1 MNKLINFI
9 KCLWKFAPTFWNYP
23 YWDYTFM
30 LKNMKNS
37 TELMLDSYIENKI
50 DNEDTKNLKRIIYL
64 LDNAINDVYYLS
76 NSSDF
81 ANSEA
86 YAKNIKEMIKKEER
100 DWEELFERLKGNS
113 EGLEG
118 IKSWWV

>member
-9 KCLWKFAPTFWNYP
+9 KCLWRFAPTFWNYP

-50 DNEDTKNLKRIIYL
+50 DNEDTKNLKRIIQL
-64 LDNAINDVYYLS
+64 LDYAITDAYYLS

-86 YAKNIKEMIKKEER
+86 YARNIKEMIKKEER

-113 EGLEG
+113 KGLEG

>member
-81 ANSEA
+81 TNSDA
-86 YAKNIKEMIKKEER
+86 YARNIKEMIKKEER

-113 EGLEG
+113 KGLEG

>member
-30 LKNMKNS
+30 LKNIKNS

-81 ANSEA
+81 ANSDA
-86 YAKNIKEMIKKEER
+86 YARNIKEMIKKEER

-113 EGLEG
+113 KGIEG

>member
-81 ANSEA
+81 ANSDA
-86 YAKNIKEMIKKEER
+86 YARNIKEMIKKEER

-113 EGLEG
+113 KGIEG

>member
-50 DNEDTKNLKRIIYL
+50 DNEDIKNLKRIIQL
-64 LDNAINDVYYLS
+64 LDYAITDAYYLS

-81 ANSEA
+81 PNSEA

-113 EGLEG
+113 KGLEG

>member
-50 DNEDTKNLKRIIYL
+50 DNEDTKNLKRIIQL
-64 LDNAINDVYYLS
+64 LDYAITDAYYLS

-81 ANSEA
+81 PNSEA

-113 EGLEG
+113 KGLEG

>member
-50 DNEDTKNLKRIIYL
+50 DNEDTKNLKRIIQL
-64 LDNAINDVYYLS
+64 LDYAITDAYYLS

-86 YAKNIKEMIKKEER
+86 YARNIKEMIKKEER

-113 EGLEG
+113 KELEG

>member
-1 MNKLINFI
+1 
-9 KCLWKFAPTFWNYP
+9 
-23 YWDYTFM
+23 M

-37 TELMLDSYIENKI
+37 TELMLDSYIKNEIEN
-50 DNEDTKNLKRIIYL
+50 EETKNLKRIIYL

-81 ANSEA
+81 ANSDA
-86 YAKNIKEMIKKEER
+86 YARNIKEMIKKEER
-100 DWEELFERLKGNS
+100 DWEELFKRLKGNS